1 MKTLRRLFSTI
12 ADTLAAWTFLR
23 RWHRT
28 EHGNWPLPP
37 TSEVPWQ
44 REQTEALAVFLRS
57 AAGQV
62 LIAHLRC
69 VDLRTTAFA
78 VYGDPKKRE
87 YHCGYAAGLRAT
99 VSYLVT
105 LSTPPAAT
113 AGTEHDGDGAADL
126 LARLAP

>member
-1 MKTLRRLFSTI
+1 MKPLRRIVDALIT
-12 ADTLAAWTFLR
+12 TLAAWAFLR
-23 RWHRT
+23 RWHRI
-28 EHGNWPLPP
+28 EHGGWPVPP

-57 AAGQV
+57 PSGQV

-78 VYGDPKKRE
+78 VYGDPQKRE
-87 YHCGYAAGLRAT
+87 YHCGYAAGLRAA
-99 VSYLVT
+99 VNYLVT
-105 LSTPPAAT
+105 LSTPPAAH
-113 AGTEHDGDGAADL
+113 AGTEQDGDGAADL